1 MNIVVKLYDPDR
13 YTRYIRQIII
23 NIHIICTQPGIFKHH
38 LAYLD
43 TKTHSNL
50 RKSFLRG
57 NHSVILENETKFI

>member
-13 YTRYIRQIII
+13 YTRYIRQIIY
-23 NIHIICTQPGIFKHH
+23 TQPGIFKHH

>member
-1 MNIVVKLYDPDR
+1 MNIVVKLYDPDW
-13 YTRYIRQIII
+13 YISDRLY
-23 NIHIICTQPGIFKHH
+23 TQPGILKHH